1 MKIAVYRPENSPMS
15 YTIIRQKVCA
25 YLETQGAD
33 ILYFSEPQSVPG
45 NVDLVWDPNAGGGFI
60 ADIRRE
66 HTDKPIV
73 ATVHGARLF
82 ALPVGV
88 LRNKNMSVLKILRF
102 RFQQKRLWKKYM
114 NDYAAIVPVSDY
126 SADELHK
133 YLNIPYRKIHRI
145 YNAVDHAVFKPIEKP
160 ARNYFLHISEYQPVK
175 NLDRTIKA
183 YITAAAKADIPDFW
197 IFSRNFPKKN
207 IHPKIKVLNSRYRSD
222 QEIAELYQNAY
233 AFLFPS
239 LHEGFGIPIIESMA
253 CGTPVITSDRTAC
266 PEVAGKA
273 ALTVSP
279 KAEKEISQ
287 AILRLV
293 SDKDIY
299 YELVDSGLKMSADYS
314 WSNVSQNYLNL
325 FEYILE
331 RKSK

>member
-1 MKIAVYRPENSPMS
+1 MKIAVYSPENSPMS
-15 YTIIRQKVCA
+15 YTIIRQNVCA
-25 YLETQGAD
+25 FLEERGAE
-33 ILYFSEPQSVPG
+33 ILYFSKPELLP
-45 NVDLVWDPNAGGGFI
+45 DTAEIVWDPNAGGGFI
-60 ADIRRE
+60 PNIRRV

-88 LRNKNMSVLKILRF
+88 LKNKNLSVLKILRF

-114 NDYAAIVPVSDY
+114 NDFAAIVPVSDY
-126 SADELHK
+126 SSYELHK
-133 YLNIPYRKIHRI
+133 YLKIPYRKIHRI
-145 YNAVDHAVFKPIEKP
+145 YNAVDHSVFKASENP
-160 ARNYFLHISEYQPVK
+160 RRDYFLHISEYQPVK
-175 NLDRTIKA
+175 NLDRIIKA
-183 YITAAAKADIPDFW
+183 YIKAADNADIPDFW

-207 IHPKIKVLNSRYRSD
+207 IHPKIKILDSRYRSD

-253 CGTPVITSDRTAC
+253 CGTPVITSNITAC
-266 PEVAGKA
+266 PEVAGNG

-279 KAEKEISQ
+279 KSVKEISQ

-293 SDKDIY
+293 SGKDIY
-299 YELVDSGLKMSADYS
+299 YELVDRGLKMSANYS
-314 WSNVSQNYLNL
+314 WSNVSQNYLYL
-325 FEYILE
+325 FESVLK
-331 RKSK
+331 RKSN